1 MSQTI
6 KIDFVSDVA
15 CPWCAVGLASLEKA
29 IANIGKDVKVD
40 LRFHPFEL
48 NPHMP
53 VGGQD
58 VAEHLHGKYGYSP
71 EQLEK
76 NQVRIFASGAAVGF
90 AFHPKGRKR
99 VYNTFNAHRLLHW
112 AGTLGEDVEAQHRLK
127 KELLATYFTLAVSLD
142 EQDNLLDAI
151 ERARLDPER
160 ARQIL
165 ATDEFA
171 EQVRAAE
178 HFYATA
184 GISAV
189 PAVIFNDKYLVE
201 GAQSVERFESA
212 LKRYSQP
219 ETT

>member
-1 MSQTI
+1 M
-6 KIDFVSDVA
+6 
-15 CPWCAVGLASLEKA
+15 
-29 IANIGKDVKVD
+29 
-40 LRFHPFEL
+40 
-48 NPHMP
+48 
-53 VGGQD
+53 
-58 VAEHLHGKYGYSP
+58 
-71 EQLEK
+71 
-76 NQVRIFASGAAVGF
+76 
-90 AFHPKGRKR
+90 
-99 VYNTFNAHRLLHW
+99 HW
-112 AGTLGEDVEAQHRLK
+112 AGTLSEDGEAQHRLK

-142 EQDNLLDAI
+142 EQNNLLDAI